1 MWKLRDIQRYAKIRI
16 APQSVPKE
24 HEIYTRKA
32 ELLAEKVRDLIETGK
47 LDPETLQ
54 VQQIMGEEY
63 TSLEVA
69 AALLSLSTGS
79 GPRSDK

>member
-1 MWKLRDIQRYAKIRI
+1 MWKLRDIQRFAKIRI
-16 APQSVPKE
+16 AQQSVPKE

-32 ELLAEKVRDLIETGK
+32 ELLAEKIRDLIEKGK

-69 AALLSLSTGS
+69 AALLSLYAGS
-79 GPRSDK
+79 GPRPDK